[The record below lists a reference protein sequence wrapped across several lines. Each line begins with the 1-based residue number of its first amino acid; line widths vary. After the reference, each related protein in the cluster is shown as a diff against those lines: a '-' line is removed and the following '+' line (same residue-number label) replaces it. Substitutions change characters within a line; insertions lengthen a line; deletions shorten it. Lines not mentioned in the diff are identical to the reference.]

1 MSDRGRT
8 YEFDFLRATEMAALN
23 AHGWMGKGQK
33 ELADAAACDAI
44 RGMFDLMDIRGEV
57 VIGEGIKD
65 EAPGLFTGEKVGSWL
80 ESGPEFHIALDP
92 VDGTTN
98 LAKGMPNSIACIA
111 AAMPSESGQEAL
123 MDIPAFYM
131 NKIAYPAI
139 VRDAWVKD
147 PSLPISP
154 EAPIKDFLSTSAKLI
169 GKRVKDLVVMCLDRP
184 RNEHMI
190 ETIRSCDAK
199 LRLFKDGD
207 IAAALAPALPGS
219 DVDLFMGIGGAPEAV
234 LAAAGMRCLNGGM
247 QAKIWTNPEERAEL
261 KAAGWTDERID
272 KVYRSKDMASGMN
285 IVFAVTGISEN
296 PLTDGVTFTGDY
308 ARTHSLLM
316 RSNTK
321 TIRHISTEH
330 NLAVKTMNLRSS
342 NGEVRVRD

>member
-23 AHGWMGKGQK
+23 SHSWMGKGEK
-33 ELADAAACDAI
+33 EMADAAACDAI
-44 RGMFDLMDIRGEV
+44 RGMFDLMDIKGEV

-65 EAPGLFTGEKVGSWL
+65 EAPGLFTGEKVGTWADGS
-80 ESGPEFHIALDP
+80 PDFHIALDP

-111 AAMPSESGQEAL
+111 AAMPCESGQEAL

-131 NKIAYPAI
+131 NKIAYPAV
-139 VRDAWVKD
+139 VRDAWIKD

-154 EAPIKDFLSTSAKLI
+154 DAPIDEFLKASAKLI
-169 GKRVKDLVVMCLDRP
+169 GKPVKDLVIMCLDRP
-184 RNEHMI
+184 RNEYI
-190 ETIRSCDAK
+190 VEAIRSCDAK

-207 IAAALAPALPGS
+207 IAAALAPALPGTN
-219 DVDLFMGIGGAPEAV
+219 VDLFMGIGGAPEAV

-247 QAKIWTNPEERAEL
+247 QAKIWTNDEERKEL
-261 KAAGWTDERID
+261 HEAGWTDERID
-272 KVYRSKDMASGMN
+272 KVYRSKDMAAGKN
-285 IVFAVTGISEN
+285 IVFAVTGISDN
-296 PLTDGVTFTGDY
+296 PLCEGVNFDGSY
-308 ARTHSLLM
+308 ARTHSVLM

-330 NLAVKTMNLRSS
+330 NLAVKTMNLRSAE
-342 NGEVRVRD
+342 GEVRLRD